1 MNDLP
6 GGWKRAA
13 LADVCEVSPRDPA
26 LPAAAPF
33 VPMTAVEV
41 GQRYPKYFEERNSRG
56 GVRAQPGDILFAR
69 ITPCLENG
77 KLAQIPAH
85 SAPVGGSTEFIVVRA
100 GVEIDP
106 GYLYYWCQEPAVRA
120 KAQSMM
126 IGVTGRMR
134 LSSRDLGTFQIAYPS
149 MGDQQCIVEILEDH
163 LSRLDA
169 ADGLTRSTEMRLHAW
184 RRASLDSLVHKDS
197 NGTIPLGS
205 LIEQVEAGRSF
216 GGSAS
221 PAGPDEWGIIRVSAM
236 TWGEFRQDENKAVPA
251 DRVDPRYEIR
261 AGDLLVSRA
270 NTTAYVGAPVLVQK
284 TRPRLLLSDKS
295 LRLVPKSG
303 IDARWLAAVLAAPS
317 TRRQISALAT
327 GTKDSMRNISQR
339 NLLLVSVPRVTPAQ
353 QERIAA
359 RISSLRSN
367 GSRLDNQLAVAR
379 ARSFA
384 LRRSLLSAV
393 FSGRLS
399 GRSIDA
405 EMVKVMAG
413 V

>member
-6 GGWKRAA
+6 VGWKRAA
-13 LADVCEVSPRDPA
+13 LADVCQVSPRDPA

-33 VPMTAVEV
+33 VPMAAVEV
-41 GQRYPKYFEERNSRG
+41 GQRYPKYFEARCVRG
-56 GVRAQPGDILFAR
+56 GVRARSGDVLFAR

-77 KLAQIPAH
+77 KLAQVPAN
-85 SAPVGGSTEFIVVRA
+85 SPPVGGSTEFIVVRA
-100 GVEIDP
+100 GVEIDL
-106 GYLYYWCQEPAVRA
+106 GYLYYWCQEPGVRA

-126 IGVTGRMR
+126 AGVTGRMR
-134 LSSRDLGTFQIAYPS
+134 LASRDIGAFQILFPS
-149 MGDQQCIVEILEDH
+149 LDEQRRIVEILEDH

-169 ADGLTRSTEMRLHAW
+169 ANGLIETAEKRLHAW
-184 RRASLDSLVHKDS
+184 QRGSLDSLVRANAD
-197 NGTIPLGS
+197 GTIQLGS

-221 PAGPDEWGIIRVSAM
+221 AAAPHEWGIIKVSAM

-261 AGDLLVSRA
+261 SGDLLISRA
-270 NTTAYVGAPVLVQK
+270 NTTAYVGAPVLVEK

-317 TRRQISALAT
+317 ARNQISALAT
-327 GTKDSMRNISQR
+327 GTKDSMRNISQQ
-339 NLLLVSVPRVTPAQ
+339 NLLSVRVPRATAAQ
-353 QERIAA
+353 QA
-359 RISSLRSN
+359 RVVARVSALRSS
-367 GSRLDNQLAVAR
+367 GSRLGNQLTVAS
-379 ARSFA
+379 ARSLA
-384 LRRSLLSAV
+384 LRRSLLTTA
-393 FSGRLS
+393 FSGLLS

-405 EMVKVMAG
+405 QVVKEMAG